1 MPFGGV
7 RDQQWVISG
16 YRTCRVRAVRSV
28 RGQRQR
34 TASGQSVRGQRQ
46 RTASED
52 SVRGL
57 RQRIVS
63 EGVGSA
69 ARLRAA
75 IATPRK
81 RLVQGLVIAQLGLTP
96 HKRGEVA
103 SVVVVDDAPSL
114 SGGMVGC
121 EGLDQGWW
129 RWWWWVGMARTTK
142 DQPPPFI
149 SYINFFFP
157 TPSTKITTHPPN

>member
-81 RLVQGLVIAQLGLTP
+81 RLVQGLVIARLGLTP

-103 SVVVVDDAPSL
+103 SVVVVDDVPSL
-114 SGGMVGC
+114 WWDGGVRGGW
-121 EGLDQGWW
+121 EGWW
-129 RWWWWVGMARTTK
+129 RWWWWVGTARTTG

-157 TPSTKITTHPPN
+157 TPSTRKSPPTPPN